1 MSCSINKLKF
11 HMLFTCQNFMFSD
24 FTRKN
29 NFYSRKW
36 WEVGGGWCPPTPI
49 PFSTALR
56 LQAAMEELHNLKLQE
71 NLHGEFLFRGNTA
84 SKSSLTL
91 ILPRRFPKK
100 FLKSSEQCLFAFLNG
115 HLLWRECLS
124 GNLLT
129 KTKAAVWW
137 LCS

>member
-1 MSCSINKLKF
+1 MFNKYTQVSYSSHVKILCFPILREKTT
-11 HMLFTCQNFMFSD
+11 FTPGND
-24 FTRKN
+24 GR
-29 NFYSRKW
+29 
-36 WEVGGGWCPPTPI
+36 WEGWWCPPTPI

-71 NLHGEFLFRGNTA
+71 NLHGEFLFRRNTA

>member
-36 WEVGGGWCPPTPI
+36 WEVGGGGVLLPP
-49 PFSTALR
+49 SLSLR
-56 LQAAMEELHNLKLQE
+56 PCVYRQLWRSYIIWNCKKTSMVNSYFAEI
-71 NLHGEFLFRGNTA
+71 TA

-100 FLKSSEQCLFAFLNG
+100 FLKSSEQCLFAFLHG

-124 GNLLT
+124 GNLLNQ
-129 KTKAAVWW
+129 TKAAVWW